1 MKARGGDVLCVAA
14 LRRPTTVQSRHSDCA
29 GDGVDRPVGFGRKS
43 PVSLF
48 AKTVRAMPVL
58 LREMPATADEKLKHC
73 RGMSGGV

>member
-1 MKARGGDVLCVAA
+1 MLCVAA
-14 LRRPTTVQSRHSDCA
+14 LRRPTTVQLKYSDCA

-48 AKTVRAMPVL
+48 AKTIRALHVVL